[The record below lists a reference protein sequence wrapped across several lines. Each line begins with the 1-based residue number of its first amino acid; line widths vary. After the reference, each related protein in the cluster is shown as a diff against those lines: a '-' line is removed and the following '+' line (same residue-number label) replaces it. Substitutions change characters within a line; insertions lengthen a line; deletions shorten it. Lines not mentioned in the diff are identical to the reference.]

1 MAEPREHWPF
11 PLCPGAAYA
20 GLVARIL
27 IVDDDADGCEA
38 LLTFLERAGHNV
50 ECAPNGQKALSAII
64 ERPPDLVV
72 LDLFMPEMNG
82 GSLLEILR
90 SYLRLQALPV
100 IVLTGLPDSPLVE
113 RARHLKVNSIFV
125 KGKATFDEIARA
137 VEDELH
143 RVPT

>member
-1 MAEPREHWPF
+1 M
-11 PLCPGAAYA
+11 
-20 GLVARIL
+20 ARIL